1 MNPRPSYREL
11 NGKLEEARRA
21 ALAMQV
27 RFVDPDT
34 LHSDLLE
41 LDFLINDL
49 QLALPDILKEMSPKE
64 YRGVRPPQRSYE
76 KPILGSELYAFGWE
90 SRTFGCPMY
99 LKFSIKGG
107 YLWIVS
113 LHRDRKQGRRE
124 THGLPQ

>member
-1 MNPRPSYREL
+1 M
-11 NGKLEEARRA
+11 EEARRA

>member
-21 ALAMQV
+21 ALAVQV

-34 LHSDLLE
+34 LYADLLA

-49 QLALPDILKEMSPKE
+49 QQSLPAILKEVSPKG
-64 YRGVRPPQRSYE
+64 YRGLRPPQRSYE
-76 KPILGSELYAFGWE
+76 KPILDSELYAFGWE
-90 SRTFGCPMY
+90 SRIFGCPMY
-99 LKFSIKGG
+99 LKFSIKGE

-113 LHRDRKQGRRE
+113 LHRDRK
-124 THGLPQ
+124 